1 MSGESGYQVSD
12 NAAVLYERYAVPYV
26 LGPWSLQ
33 LIDLAALRPGER
45 VLDLAC
51 GTGLIA
57 RLAAPRVGSTGKVTG
72 IDFNAGMLAVARAL
86 PPVSGP
92 TIAWNQESA
101 IALKLPDASIDV
113 VLCQQ
118 GLQFFPDKL
127 RALCEMHRVMAPAG
141 RTLLSV
147 WKSAGPYNIA
157 IAEALE
163 QYVSKETATIYRLSR
178 TVPNADELHQWLVQ
192 AGFYNVS
199 VCPSAMTIR
208 LPNIEM
214 FILQHLSTTPVAG
227 AVARLSDA
235 ERSELARKVHISLH
249 SFADGDGVAVPEETN
264 IAMAT
269 R

>member
-1 MSGESGYQVSD
+1 MSGESGYQVSE

-26 LGPWSLQ
+26 LGPWAPQ

-86 PPVSGP
+86 PPPSGP
-92 TIAWNQESA
+92 TIAWREESA

-127 RALCEMHRVMAPAG
+127 KALCEMHRVMEPGG
-141 RTLLSV
+141 RVLISV
-147 WKSAGPYNIA
+147 WKSAGPYNVA

-163 QYVSKETATIYRLSR
+163 QYTSKETATKYRLSR
-178 TVPNADELHQWLVQ
+178 KVPNADELHRWLIQ
-192 AGFYNVS
+192 AGFCDVS
-199 VCPSAMTIR
+199 VFPSTMKIR
-208 LPNIEM
+208 LPNFEL
-214 FILQHLSTTPVAG
+214 FVLQHLSTTPVAG
-227 AVARLSDA
+227 AVAHLSDA
-235 ERSELARKVHISLH
+235 KRSALARKVHTSLH
-249 SFADGDGVAVPEETN
+249 SFADDDGVAVPDETN
-264 IAMAT
+264 IVMAT